1 MAFWS
6 GEKLARHLP
15 GLITGFTDKNLDCAS
30 YRLSVGDQ
38 VFATSD
44 KIASNGPSTPLV
56 SVLGQPPANMLRIR
70 PGQFAFLMTLESVR
84 VPEDAL
90 ALISMRAGYKFKGLI
105 NVSGFHVD
113 PGWQGK
119 LLFSVYNAGPAEVIV
134 ERGEAMFL
142 IVYADLDR
150 TSTKL
155 YNGTSKGQV
164 DIKASLLANMTEQ
177 VFSPLMLQRQMKEIE
192 ESREAAQRT
201 IQMQLVNLDTST
213 KNQIAKVVA
222 DTDSKLAE
230 LEKTATSTATKVS
243 IVTFTAVT
251 VIGLLVSVLSY
262 LAAIA
267 PGWFGVTLAKT
278 LEGAGYEVRQK
289 QSESSLDDA
298 AKGKKTVDAMG
309 AVGAEPAKVD
319 RAAHAGSAPT
329 NGK

>member
-1 MAFWS
+1 MSFWS

-15 GLITGFTDKNLDCAS
+15 GLITEFTEKNLDCAS

-44 KIASNGPSTPLV
+44 KFASSSPSAPLV
-56 SVLGQPPANMLRIR
+56 SVLKEPPENMLRIR
-70 PGQFAFLMTLESVR
+70 PGQFAFLMTRESVR
-84 VPEDAL
+84 VPGDAL
-90 ALISMRAGYKFKGLI
+90 ALISIRAGYKFKGLI

-134 ERGEAMFL
+134 ERGDPMFL

-150 TSTKL
+150 MSDET
-155 YNGTSKGQV
+155 YNGASKGQV
-164 DIKASLLANMTEQ
+164 DIKASLLTNMTEQ

-192 ESREAAQRT
+192 ESREIAERAIHSR
-201 IQMQLVNLDTST
+201 LADLDTST
-213 KNQIAKVVA
+213 KDRITKVVA
-222 DTDSKLAE
+222 DTDSKLAS

-251 VIGLLVSVLSY
+251 VIGLLLGLLSY

-278 LEGAGYEVRQK
+278 LEAAGYEIKQK
-289 QSESSLDDA
+289 QPDSPTDDS
-298 AKGKKTVDAMG
+298 AKGKKPVEP
-309 AVGAEPAKVD
+309 VGAAPAKRD
-319 RAAHAGSAPT
+319 NAAPVAIVPAK
-329 NGK
+329 GK